1 MKLRAA
7 LAVFVVSCTG
17 FFAAC
22 GSSTSPAATG
32 TPSPTPADDGGAT
45 PTPGTAT
52 TSWYATAKPF
62 VDRYCASCHGGA
74 GPGTGDFTS
83 YENVSALAPAMLA
96 SITAGRMPPGVSD
109 PSCRDYV
116 NSERRFVADADRAA
130 FAKWVAEGT
139 PKGDPKDAV
148 VVPPL
153 DETIASPDL
162 VIKAAAAY
170 APTFTN
176 PNEPANEYRC
186 FAIRPGLTENKFITA
201 MGPVLDKKSM
211 IHHIVAYRI
220 AEANLPAAGKSFPA
234 DGWSCI
240 DMVNAGVN
248 PSNPFAGDGMIV
260 AWAPGTGAFNLPAGT
275 GISLKKTDAVVLQIH
290 YFQSGK
296 DPAGTADRTGFAFK
310 LADSVQTPLLI
321 APVGQTSFRIPAGDA
336 NYSYTGS
343 FGPLPVALKIWGTM
357 PHMHVLGKSYE
368 MSVTG
373 GSGNTCVAKSDRYEF
388 ENQATYFFKQPVEV
402 PAGSRISFR
411 CTWDNSAA
419 NPNQFNQPPKEVSY
433 GERTDQEM
441 CYAFT
446 LASL

>member
-1 MKLRAA
+1 MKVSSVLAA
-7 LAVFVVSCTG
+7 LVVSCTG
-17 FFAAC
+17 LLAAC
-22 GSSTSPAATG
+22 GSSSTTAAPAAT
-32 TPSPTPADDGGAT
+32 DGGVDSGAPVVT
-45 PTPGTAT
+45 T
-52 TSWYATAKPF
+52 TSWYGTAKPF

-96 SITAGRMPPGVSD
+96 SVTAGRMPPGVSD

-116 NSERRFVADADRAA
+116 NSERRFVPQSERDA

-148 VVPPL
+148 AVPPL

-170 APTFTN
+170 APTFSN

-186 FAIRPGLTENKFITA
+186 FAMRTGLTSDKFITA

-220 AEANLPAAGKSFPA
+220 AEANLPAAGKNFPA
-234 DGWSCI
+234 AGWSCI
-240 DMVNAGVN
+240 DMVNAGIN
-248 PSNPFAGDGMIV
+248 PSNPFQGDGMIV
-260 AWAPGTGAFNLPAGT
+260 AWAPGTGAFNLPEGT
-275 GISLKKTDAVVLQIH
+275 GISLKKTDAVVLQVH

-296 DPAGTADRTGFAFK
+296 DPVGTADQTGFAFK
-310 LADSVQTPLLI
+310 LADSVRTPLLI
-321 APVGQTSFRIPAGDA
+321 APVGQTNFRIPAGDA
-336 NYSYTGS
+336 NFSYSGS

-357 PHMHVLGKSYE
+357 PHMHVLGSAYE
-368 MSVTG
+368 MSVS
-373 GSGNTCVAKSDRYEF
+373 GSGGNTCVAKSDRYEF
-388 ENQATYFFKQPVEV
+388 DNQATYFFKQPVEV

-411 CTWDNSAA
+411 CTWDNSAS
-419 NPNQFNQPPKEVSY
+419 NPNQFNQPPKEVTY